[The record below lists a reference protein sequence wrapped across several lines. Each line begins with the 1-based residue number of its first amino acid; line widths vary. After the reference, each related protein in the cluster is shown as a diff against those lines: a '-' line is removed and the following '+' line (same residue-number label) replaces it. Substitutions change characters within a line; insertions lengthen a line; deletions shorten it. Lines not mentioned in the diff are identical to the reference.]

1 MQNIPLM
8 AVPFVIYLIIHF
20 IFGPAIFANV
30 ILIIPMLSGGKF
42 AMTLGDLMLVLGLA
56 LLFVE
61 VIKSTRFSNSAV
73 INHMLSTLTTVAYL
87 VVFLLVGGTAT
98 SVFFILMLMS
108 LVDVLAGFSV
118 SIRSASR
125 DVSFNGGGMMDNGH
139 NL

>member
-8 AVPFVIYLIIHF
+8 IVPFIIYLIIHF
-20 IFGPAIFANV
+20 LLGPAVFATV
-30 ILIIPMLSGGKF
+30 ILTIPMLSGGAF
-42 AMTLGDLMLVLGLA
+42 AMMLGDLMLVLGLA

-61 VIKSTRFSNSAV
+61 VIKSTRFSSSAV

-125 DVSFNGGGMMDNGH
+125 DVSFNGGMMDGGH
-139 NL
+139 DR